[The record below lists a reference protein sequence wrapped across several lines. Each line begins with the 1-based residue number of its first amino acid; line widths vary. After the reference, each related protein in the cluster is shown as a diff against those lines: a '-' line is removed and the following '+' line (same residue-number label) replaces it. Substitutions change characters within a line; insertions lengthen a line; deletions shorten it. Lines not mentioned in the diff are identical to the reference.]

1 MVTTEQALSAAWA
14 RPHRLT
20 VGEFERLG
28 ETGILNEDAR
38 VELIEG
44 YLIDMAPI
52 GSPHAGTVD
61 WLNQTLTLA
70 LGTRALV
77 RVQSPIVLSNDSE
90 PQPDLLVLRPRDD
103 YYRKTHPLPRDVI
116 LVVEI
121 ADTSLAFDRNVKL
134 PLYARHGIPEAWL
147 VDLTDKR
154 LLIASGPTPDGYGV
168 MEPYAGGTVT
178 LKALPDAGVDLGGLF
193 GE

>member
-20 VGEFERLG
+20 VEEFERLG
-28 ETGILNEDAR
+28 SAGILNEDAR
-38 VELIEG
+38 IELIEG

-70 LGTRALV
+70 LGTQALV
-77 RVQSPIVLSNDSE
+77 RVQSPIVLASDSE
-90 PQPDLLVLRPRDD
+90 PQPDLLVLHPRDD
-103 YYRKTHPLPRDVI
+103 YYRKVHPRPSDVI
-116 LVVEI
+116 LVIEV
-121 ADTSLAFDRNVKL
+121 ADASLAFDRNVKL
-134 PLYARHGIPEAWL
+134 PLYAHHGIPEAWL

-154 LLIASGPTPDGYGV
+154 LLIASGPKPDGYSAI
-168 MEPYAGGTVT
+168 EPYSGGTVT
-178 LKALPDAGVDLGGLF
+178 LKALPEAGVDLGGLF